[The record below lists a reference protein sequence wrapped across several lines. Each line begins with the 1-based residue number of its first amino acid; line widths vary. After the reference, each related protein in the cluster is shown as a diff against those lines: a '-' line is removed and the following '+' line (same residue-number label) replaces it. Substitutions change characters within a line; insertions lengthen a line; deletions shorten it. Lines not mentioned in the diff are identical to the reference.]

1 MSFFCL
7 QVLQELPAK
16 REHIIHCEMTP
27 EQKALYRESMQ
38 KSKRFLA
45 EEQQFETMP
54 DDPPKKGRGRP
65 PKKPVT
71 KQAENSSNIL
81 MDLRKA
87 ANHPML
93 FRRLYDDK
101 KIAVMSK
108 DCLKEPEFSDRDATY
123 IEEDMS
129 LMSKQ
134 DPVRNDDSQKV
145 APLTSAGFHSR
156 LRATSLRSAIQVS
169 GEALSGK

>member
-1 MSFFCL
+1 M
-7 QVLQELPAK
+7 LQELPAK

-38 KSKRFLA
+38 KSKRYLA
-45 EEQQFETMP
+45 EEKEEDLLP

-71 KQAENSSNIL
+71 KQADNSSNIL

-93 FRRLYDDK
+93 FRRIFDDQ
-101 KIAVMSK
+101 KIAVMAK
-108 DCLKEPEFSDRDATY
+108 DCLKEVEWSEKDPKY

-129 LMSKQ
+129 IMS
-134 DPVRNDDSQKV
+134 
-145 APLTSAGFHSR
+145 AF
-156 LRATSLRSAIQVS
+156 
-169 GEALSGK
+169 